1 MRASKATYPTNALQ
15 NSTWQSGVWLNGA
28 TMFVDSAPR
37 VIALQK
43 KERKSMFVLVVP
55 LQQGLLLTITPWGL
69 ERLLGCRMRK
79 RQNTNK

>member
-37 VIALQK
+37 VIALK
-43 KERKSMFVLVVP
+43 KRKKVDVCLGSSSPAGTAPDDHP
-55 LQQGLLLTITPWGL
+55 LGSGATTWVSHAQTA
-69 ERLLGCRMRK
+69 K
-79 RQNTNK
+79 Y